1 MKIRE
6 IASGLQFPEGPVAMD
21 DGSVVL
27 VEIARGTVTRVAADG
42 KTSVVATPGGG
53 PNGAAIGPDGALYV
67 CNNGGFSWHKDP
79 QHGLRP
85 AGQAEDYSGGRI
97 ERIDIASGK
106 VERLYDTADGRS
118 LRGPNDLVFDSTGG
132 FWFTD
137 LGKARARD
145 LDIGGV
151 YYARADGSA
160 ITEAAHPFMTANGT
174 SLSPDEKTLY
184 VCETVGAR
192 LWAYD
197 ISAPGVLA
205 KQPFPSPNGGR
216 LVYNGVGYQR
226 YDSMCVDAFGN
237 ALVATLMMG
246 GITVVSPDGRM
257 VSFVPL
263 PDPYV
268 TNCCFG
274 GPDLR
279 TLYVTF
285 SGAGKLIA
293 IDDWPVPGLRLAY
306 NA

>member
-6 IASGLQFPEGPVAMD
+6 ITSGLQFPEGPVAMR
-21 DGSVVL
+21 DGSVLL
-27 VEIARGTVTRVAADG
+27 VEIARGTVSRVAPNGAI
-42 KTSVVATPGGG
+42 SVVATPGGG

-67 CNNGGFSWHKDP
+67 CNSGGFRWVRDA
-79 QHGLRP
+79 QYGLRP
-85 AGQAEDYSGGRI
+85 VGQGEDYSGGRI
-97 ERIDIASGK
+97 ERINLSTGT
-106 VERLYDTADGRS
+106 VERLYDKVDGRG

-137 LGKARARD
+137 LGKARERD

-151 YYARADGSA
+151 YYARADGSD
-160 ITEAAHPFMTANGT
+160 ISEAVHPFMSANGIA
-174 SLSPDEKTLY
+174 LSPDENTLY

-197 ISAPGVLA
+197 ITRPGEVV

-216 LVYNGVGYQR
+216 LVYNGAGFQR

-246 GITVVSPDGRM
+246 GISVISPDGK
-257 VSFVPL
+257 VVTHIPL

-279 TLYVTF
+279 TLYVTL
-285 SGAGKLIA
+285 SGHGKLIA
-293 IDDWPVPGLRLAY
+293 IDDWPTQGLVLAF
-306 NA
+306 NG

>member
-6 IASGLQFPEGPVAMD
+6 ITSGLQFPEGPVAMS

-27 VEIARGTVTRVAADG
+27 VEIARGTVSRVAPNGDI
-42 KTSVVATPGGG
+42 SVVANTGGG

-67 CNNGGFSWHKDP
+67 CNNGGFRWTRDA
-79 QHGLRP
+79 QYGLRP
-85 AGQAEDYSGGRI
+85 VGQSEDYSGGRI
-97 ERIDIASGK
+97 ERVNLTTGKFERIYDK
-106 VERLYDTADGRS
+106 VEGRG

-132 FWFTD
+132 LWFTD
-137 LGKARARD
+137 LGKARERD

-160 ITEAAHPFMTANGT
+160 IVEAVHPFMTANGT
-174 SLSPDEKTLY
+174 SLSPDEKVLY

-197 ISAPGVLA
+197 ILAPGKLV
-205 KQPFPSPNGGR
+205 KQGFPSPNGGR
-216 LVYNGVGYQR
+216 LIYNGSGFQR

-246 GITVVSPDGRM
+246 GISVISADGRL
-257 VSFVPL
+257 VTHVPL

-274 GPDLR
+274 RPNLR
-279 TLYVTF
+279 TLYVTL
-285 SGAGKLIA
+285 SGQGKLIA
-293 IDDWPVPGLRLAY
+293 IDDWPTPGLKLAF